1 MKGGVCRD
9 YLDWSGEIDLG
20 VTSLSGGYMSS
31 GGLPPQ
37 VNEYSQGCLGD
48 LVYFVVYLQE
58 FLMRWYTCL
67 GSDKG

>member
-9 YLDWSGEIDLG
+9 YLDWSGEIDLE

-48 LVYFVVYLQE
+48 SVFFCCVSSGVPDE
-58 FLMRWYTCL
+58 MVHV
-67 GSDKG
+67 S